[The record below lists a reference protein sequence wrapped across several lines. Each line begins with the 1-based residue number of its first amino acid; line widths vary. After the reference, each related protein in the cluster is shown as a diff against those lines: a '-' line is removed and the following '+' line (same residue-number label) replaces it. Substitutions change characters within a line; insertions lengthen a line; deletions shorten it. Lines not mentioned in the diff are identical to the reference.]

1 MPCLPCDYNSDI
13 LCWLVFHPSAGNP
26 EVIYLIIIVFI
37 HSFTFSVRVSVSTR
51 AQSLTSFPIWRL
63 WAFIVLLITI
73 QQTMVRP
80 FETCLNIC
88 NTLQSYNKLLT
99 RLFFFSISVPSLLL
113 LVIEVAS
120 GEYGDLNPVLFE
132 AVQQGMC
139 ALVEKKNQCDNN
151 NPSVC
156 ATIRQVVCISL
167 LQYNHDHIV
176 PFSSF
181 CILCLF
187 KPVG

>member
-1 MPCLPCDYNSDI
+1 MSCLLCDYNSDI
-13 LCWLVFHPSAGNP
+13 LCWLVLHPSAGNP

-80 FETCLNIC
+80 FETCLNIY
-88 NTLQSYNKLLT
+88 NTFAEFRQFT
-99 RLFFFSISVPSLLL
+99 DQIFFISVPSLLL

-139 ALVEKKNQCDNN
+139 ALAEKKNQCDNN